1 MWLRAR
7 GEEAEYRIA
16 GRHSVTLE
24 NLAHFFQVIFGE
36 NYTLWLF
43 CFESFKNCIANIFLF
58 VNCWLCTR
66 ADSKVSFYILEVS
79 LLVISKY
86 KNMQENYE
94 KWKIIQKELHI
105 QKCNF
110 MWEEIENDEGRNI
123 KHHRKKTKKPR
134 KKHAGRNTNPC
145 RMSFKIMLEEMQ
157 SHARRNTKPC
167 QKKYKIQREDQQQA
181 SGTARP
187 INQNRPLPTMT
198 VCVQCT
204 HTLHYHHQ
212 GLEYWQKQHH
222 HHQIY
227 HNQGLEYW

>member
-1 MWLRAR
+1 MWPRAR
-7 GEEAEYRIA
+7 GEETEYRIA

-24 NLAHFFQVIFGE
+24 NLAHFFQVIFGK

-123 KHHRKKTKKPR
+123 KHHRKKKKATKKTCR
-134 KKHAGRNTNPC
+134 KKHKSMQDVFQNHARRNAKPC
-145 RMSFKIMLEEMQ
+145 KKKYKTMPQEIQ
-157 SHARRNTKPC
+157 NHARRNTKSRGRTSSRRAGP
-167 QKKYKIQREDQQQA
+167 R
-181 SGTARP
+181 
-187 INQNRPLPTMT
+187 
-198 VCVQCT
+198 
-204 HTLHYHHQ
+204 
-212 GLEYWQKQHH
+212 GL
-222 HHQIY
+222 
-227 HNQGLEYW
+227 

>member
-1 MWLRAR
+1 
-7 GEEAEYRIA
+7 
-16 GRHSVTLE
+16 
-24 NLAHFFQVIFGE
+24 
-36 NYTLWLF
+36 
-43 CFESFKNCIANIFLF
+43 
-58 VNCWLCTR
+58 
-66 ADSKVSFYILEVS
+66 
-79 LLVISKY
+79 
-86 KNMQENYE
+86 MQENYE

-123 KHHRKKTKKPR
+123 KHHRKKNKKATKKTCR
-134 KKHAGRNTNPC
+134 KKHKSMQDVFQNHARRNAKP
-145 RMSFKIMLEEMQ
+145 FKKKYKTMPQEIQ
-157 SHARRNTKPC
+157 NHARRNTKPC

-212 GLEYWQKQHH
+212 GLEY
-222 HHQIY
+222 
-227 HNQGLEYW
+227 